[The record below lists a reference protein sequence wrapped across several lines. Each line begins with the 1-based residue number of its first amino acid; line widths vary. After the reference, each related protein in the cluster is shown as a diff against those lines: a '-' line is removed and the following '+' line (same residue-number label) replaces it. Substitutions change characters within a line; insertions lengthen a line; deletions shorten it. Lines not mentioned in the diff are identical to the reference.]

1 VSIDTSKIKNNEVLL
16 KVLAAPINPSDF
28 NMVSISIYLFIRPI
42 IFIII
47 HFIYQPFIFLCE
59 QAEGTYGANKAL
71 PAIAGSEFAAKV
83 MKVGSEVSSL
93 KEGDWVVPHA
103 GNIGKLIILYINNN
117 YYHHHTPPPPN
128 FHNKRSLLSI
138 YILLLLFIFHRY
150 LATRINCE

>member
-1 VSIDTSKIKNNEVLL
+1 MQRLL
-16 KVLAAPINPSDF
+16 TLQILIWLVYVYTF
-28 NMVSISIYLFIRPI
+28 FIRPI

-47 HFIYQPFIFLCE
+47 HFIYKPFIYLFE

-93 KEGDWVVPHA
+93 KEGDWVVPHV

-117 YYHHHTPPPPN
+117 NYYHHIPPPS
-128 FHNKRSLLSI
+128 FHNNKMFHLSI
-138 YILLLLFIFHRY
+138 YILLLLFIFYRY